1 MGKDVMPPD
10 GWAEAIKQF
19 SRSAVREGER
29 LKSELLQVWSSFQS
43 QREPFVRNGGK
54 IKTSSQLYQWLGRDL
69 LHVESALIQVVG
81 QLQINPCICCLR
93 GNGPW
98 ALCVKLPGGDGTR
111 YGCANCHEAN
121 RECTTDATVR
131 FNQRAPQTTSTQ
143 VNPGERDAD
152 SGNDAVLSPVRETH
166 ELVALQHALTSQ
178 LTIVH
183 EVDRVVDA
191 RIREIEITIARLG
204 QGRMAGNIRPEDVDH
219 LQGQYRQLMVAMQQQ
234 ARERVRR
241 EDCVNDLADM
251 MDIMLFRW

>member
-1 MGKDVMPPD
+1 MGKDIMPPD
-10 GWAEAIKQF
+10 GWAETIKQF
-19 SRSAVREGER
+19 ARSAAREEEQ

-54 IKTSSQLYQWLGRDL
+54 IKTSSQLYQWVGRNL

-81 QLQINPCICCLR
+81 QLQVNPCICCLR
-93 GNGPW
+93 GKGPW
-98 ALCVKLPGGDGTR
+98 ALCVKLPGADGTR

-121 RECTTDATVR
+121 RECTEATVR
-131 FNQRAPQTTSTQ
+131 FSQQAPQSRPAQ
-143 VNPGERDAD
+143 VNHGERDAD
-152 SGNDAVLSPVRETH
+152 SGNDGAICSVRELH
-166 ELVALQHALTSQ
+166 GLVALQHALNGQ

-183 EVDRVVDA
+183 EVDRIVDA
-191 RIREIEITIARLG
+191 IIREIGITIAPLG
-204 QGRMAGNIRPEDVDH
+204 QGRLAGNIRPEDVH
-219 LQGQYRQLMVAMQQQ
+219 RLQGQYRELMLAMQQQ